1 MPWAQPRSLLGRR
14 TVRVKPGTEG
24 WRAGAFRSGQHERA
38 GRIDSPVPSRG
49 HMSTPFTPSPPLS
62 VGRAPVSAPRTW
74 ADPASTARQ
83 QRARRAREPA
93 ARGHW
98 PRWPRRWALPCGA
111 HACGLGTRNGA
122 AARHGHSRLPGPRG
136 PPNLETRMLGPRA
149 APADGCPDGRPRRR
163 ALSGVPG
170 CLGRQRL
177 RSPRSLP

>member
-24 WRAGAFRSGQHERA
+24 WRAGAFGSGQHERA

-49 HMSTPFTPSPPLS
+49 SRVRTIHTVAAAQCGPGTRLGPPNLGGPRVHCQAAAGAVGTGAGSP
-62 VGRAPVSAPRTW
+62 
-74 ADPASTARQ
+74 
-83 QRARRAREPA
+83 
-93 ARGHW
+93 
-98 PRWPRRWALPCGA
+98 WALAPLA
-111 HACGLGTRNGA
+111 PALGLAVWSPRLWAGHRNGA